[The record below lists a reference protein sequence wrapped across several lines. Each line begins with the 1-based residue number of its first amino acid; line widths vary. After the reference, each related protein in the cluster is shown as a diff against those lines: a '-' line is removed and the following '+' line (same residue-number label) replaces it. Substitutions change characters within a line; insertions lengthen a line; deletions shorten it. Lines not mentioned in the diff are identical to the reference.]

1 MECIHLSRY
10 KLVVQ
15 YDGSEFS
22 GWQLQKKSRTVQGV
36 LEDAVQKIT
45 NSKDRIPVHGS
56 GRTDAGVHAWAQ
68 VAHTDMELKLSVDNI
83 RRALNGNLPQD
94 CRIVGVE
101 HTHNDFHSRYDAKS
115 RYYRYQCYIGDSI
128 LYRNQSWV
136 VSGLNIE
143 FLNTLAIKLMGEHDF
158 LSFCKFRYDL
168 KNTKCIIYHSEWKS
182 DHEMLTFFIGGNRYL
197 HHMIRYLVGTMIAVH
212 ETQFSKKEFLSLLEI
227 PRKDVHV
234 FKAPAQGLILEKIN
248 YE

>member
-1 MECIHLSRY
+1 M
-10 KLVVQ
+10 VQ

-22 GWQLQKKSRTVQGV
+22 GWQLQNNSRTVQGV
-36 LEDAVQKIT
+36 LENAVQKIT
-45 NSKDRIPVHGS
+45 NSTDRIPVHGS

-68 VAHTDMELKLSVDNI
+68 VAHTDMKLKLSVDRI
-83 RRALNGNLPQD
+83 KRALNGNLPQD

-101 HTHNDFHSRYDAKS
+101 HTHNDFHARYDAKS

-128 LYRNQSWV
+128 LYRNQSWALR
-136 VSGLNIE
+136 GLNIDS
-143 FLNTLAIKLMGEHDF
+143 LNTLAIKLMGEHDF

-182 DHEMLTFFIGGNRYL
+182 DHEMLNFIIGGNRYL
-197 HHMIRYLVGTMIAVH
+197 HHMIRYLVGTMIAVN

-248 YE
+248 YA

>member
-1 MECIHLSRY
+1 MSRY

-45 NSKDRIPVHGS
+45 NSPDRIPVHGS

-83 RRALNGNLPQD
+83 KRALNGNLPHD

-101 HTHNDFHSRYDAKS
+101 HTHNDFHARYDAKS

-136 VSGLNIE
+136 VPGLNIE

-182 DHEMLTFFIGGNRYL
+182 DHEMLTFIIGGNRYL

-234 FKAPAQGLILEKIN
+234 FKAPAQGLILSLIHI
-248 YE
+248 

>member
-1 MECIHLSRY
+1 MI
-10 KLVVQ
+10 Q

-45 NSKDRIPVHGS
+45 NSPDRIPVHGS

-68 VAHTDMELKLSVDNI
+68 VAHTDMKLKLSVDRI
-83 RRALNGNLPQD
+83 KRALNGNLPQD

-101 HTHNDFHSRYDAKS
+101 HTHNDFHARYDAKS

-136 VSGLNIE
+136 VPGLNIE
-143 FLNTLAIKLMGEHDF
+143 FLNTLAIKIMGEHDF

-182 DHEMLTFFIGGNRYL
+182 DHEMLTFIIGGNRYL

-248 YE
+248 YA

>member
-1 MECIHLSRY
+1 MSRY

-115 RYYRYQCYIGDSI
+115 RYYRYQCYIGESI

-136 VSGLNIE
+136 VPCLSIE

-158 LSFCKFRYDL
+158 LSFCKFRHDL
-168 KNTKCIIYHSEWKS
+168 KNTKCIIYHSEWKF
-182 DHEMLTFFIGGNRYL
+182 DHEMLTFIIGGNRYL
-197 HHMIRYLVGTMIAVH
+197 HHMIRYLVGTMIAVQ
-212 ETQFSKKEFLSLLEI
+212 ETQFSKKDFLSLLEI
-227 PRKDVHV
+227 PRKDVQIY
-234 FKAPAQGLILEKIN
+234 KAPAQGLILEKIN

>member
-1 MECIHLSRY
+1 MSRY

-68 VAHTDMELKLSVDNI
+68 VAHTDMELQLSVDNI
-83 RRALNGNLPQD
+83 RKALNGNLPQD
-94 CRIVGVE
+94 CRIVCVE

-136 VSGLNIE
+136 VPGLNIE

-158 LSFCKFRYDL
+158 LSFCKFRHDL
-168 KNTKCIIYHSEWKS
+168 KNTKCIIYHSEWKF
-182 DHEMLTFFIGGNRYL
+182 DHEMLTFIIGGNRYL

-248 YE
+248 YA

>member
-1 MECIHLSRY
+1 MSRY
-10 KLVVQ
+10 KLEVQ
-15 YDGSEFS
+15 YDGSEFL

-36 LEDAVQKIT
+36 LEDALQKIS
-45 NSKDRIPVHGS
+45 NSTDRIPVHGS

-68 VAHTDMELKLSVDNI
+68 VAHTDIEIKLSVDSI
-83 RRALNGNLPQD
+83 KKALNGNLPQD

-101 HTHNDFHSRYDAKS
+101 HTHNDFHARYDAKS

-136 VSGLNIE
+136 VPGLNIE

-182 DHEMLTFFIGGNRYL
+182 DHEMLTFIIGGNRYL

-227 PRKDVHV
+227 PKKDVHV

-248 YE
+248 YA

>member
-1 MECIHLSRY
+1 MDQNSP
-10 KLVVQ
+10 
-15 YDGSEFS
+15 DGNFK
-22 GWQLQKKSRTVQGV
+22 KKSRTVQGV

-45 NSKDRIPVHGS
+45 NSPDRIPVHGS

-68 VAHTDMELKLSVDNI
+68 VAHTDMELKLSVDNV

-136 VSGLNIE
+136 VPGLNIE

-158 LSFCKFRYDL
+158 LSFCKFRHDL
-168 KNTKCIIYHSEWKS
+168 KNTKCIIYHSEWKF
-182 DHEMLTFFIGGNRYL
+182 DHEMLTFIIGGNRYL

-248 YE
+248 YA

>member
-1 MECIHLSRY
+1 MSRY

-45 NSKDRIPVHGS
+45 NSPDRIPVHGS

-68 VAHTDMELKLSVDNI
+68 VAHTDMKLKLSVDRI
-83 RRALNGNLPQD
+83 KRALNGNLPQD

-128 LYRNQSWV
+128 LYRNQSWAV
-136 VSGLNIE
+136 PNLDIE
-143 FLNTLAIKLMGEHDF
+143 LLNTLQKLHLKGQP
-158 LSFCKFRYDL
+158 LAVSTKGVSFCSKNLSNKPEAYGDAILSRPFILGILSPFIKFPFASR
-168 KNTKCIIYHSEWKS
+168 N
-182 DHEMLTFFIGGNRYL
+182 
-197 HHMIRYLVGTMIAVH
+197 
-212 ETQFSKKEFLSLLEI
+212 
-227 PRKDVHV
+227 
-234 FKAPAQGLILEKIN
+234 
-248 YE
+248 

>member
-1 MECIHLSRY
+1 MSRY

-128 LYRNQSWV
+128 LYRNQSWAV
-136 VSGLNIE
+136 PNLDIE
-143 FLNTLAIKLMGEHDF
+143 LLNTLAIKLMGEHDF

-182 DHEMLTFFIGGNRYL
+182 DREMLTFFIGGNRYL

-212 ETQFSKKEFLSLLEI
+212 ETQFSKKDFLSLLEI
-227 PRKDVHV
+227 PRKDVQIY
-234 FKAPAQGLILEKIN
+234 KAPAQGLILEKIN

>member
-1 MECIHLSRY
+1 M
-10 KLVVQ
+10 K
-15 YDGSEFS
+15 
-22 GWQLQKKSRTVQGV
+22 
-36 LEDAVQKIT
+36 
-45 NSKDRIPVHGS
+45 
-56 GRTDAGVHAWAQ
+56 
-68 VAHTDMELKLSVDNI
+68 LKLSVDSI
-83 RRALNGNLPQD
+83 KSALNGNLPQD

-136 VSGLNIE
+136 VPGLNIE

-168 KNTKCIIYHSEWKS
+168 KNTKCIIYHSEWKF
-182 DHEMLTFFIGGNRYL
+182 DHEMLTFIIGGNRYL

-212 ETQFSKKEFLSLLEI
+212 ETQFSKK
-227 PRKDVHV
+227 
-234 FKAPAQGLILEKIN
+234 A
-248 YE
+248 